1 MCIGQHTSR
10 NVAEV
15 AVVPADSWVSRAGT
29 VLAVLAVLRSGGAG
43 PLAILELPLE
53 GGDLSRELGYQF
65 GELSEL
71 SVVLGR
77 N

>member
-1 MCIGQHTSR
+1 M
-10 NVAEV
+10 
-15 AVVPADSWVSRAGT
+15 VPAESWASQAGT
-29 VLAVLAVLRSGGAG
+29 ARAVLRSGGVG
-43 PLAILELPLE
+43 PLAVLELPLK
-53 GGDLSRELGYQF
+53 GDDLSRELGYQL